1 MLCYST
7 IRINKIL
14 EYFKNYVVAVAFF
27 CLYMCTC
34 VSIHRY
40 MCATVFSMKAIFS
53 H

>member
-14 EYFKNYVVAVAFF
+14 ESFKNDVAVGLF

-34 VSIHRY
+34 ITIYRY
-40 MCATVFSMKAIFS
+40 MCATVFSTKAIFS